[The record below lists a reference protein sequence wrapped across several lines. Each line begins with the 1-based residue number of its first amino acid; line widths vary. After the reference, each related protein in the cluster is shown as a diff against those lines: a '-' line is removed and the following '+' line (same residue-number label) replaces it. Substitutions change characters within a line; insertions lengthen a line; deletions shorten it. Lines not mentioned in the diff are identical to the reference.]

1 MIAKITRGSGFGGVA
16 RYVLDERK
24 GLARDHQPEI
34 IGGNMAGRTSAELV
48 REFSVVRWLRPNVQK
63 PVEHVSVSFGKDE
76 RALSNDEM
84 ARLVD
89 DYLRRRGLDLDRVQ
103 YVVVRHRDKGH
114 QHCHLVL
121 NRVRTDLKLVPQPF
135 RDYVRNK
142 EICRSLERDFSLKPV
157 RSDRVQG
164 RVHEWVPSRGEERM
178 KRDRGIDSVK
188 ERLRALIRG
197 AARGEPTMTAFVN
210 RLEAEGV
217 QVRANLSR
225 TTGHVSGISFQLEG
239 VAVKGSKLGH
249 GYSFLGLQRD
259 QGVRF
264 DQGRDLTALGRV
276 SALTVG
282 QEPIRGMGRLPSAL
296 AARGLRPLPALALM
310 RTLQGLAH
318 DLNRGQFPARAL
330 ARLAMASALPPQART
345 VLGMMRA
352 LRNLSKTR

>member
-1 MIAKITRGSGFGGVA
+1 MIAKITRGSGFGGVV
-16 RYVLDERK
+16 RYVLNERK
-24 GLARDHQPEI
+24 GLVPEHQPEI
-34 IGGNMAGRTSAELV
+34 IGGNMAGRTSVELV
-48 REFSVVRWLRPNVQK
+48 REFSAVRWLRPDVRK
-63 PVEHVSVSFGKDE
+63 PVEHVSVSFGKND
-76 RALSNDEM
+76 RPLSNDDM
-84 ARLVD
+84 SRLVD
-89 DYLRRRGLDLDRVQ
+89 EYLRRRGLDLERVQ

-164 RVHEWVPSRGEERM
+164 RVHEWAPSRGEERM
-178 KRDRGIDSVK
+178 KRDRGIESVK
-188 ERLRALIRG
+188 ERLRVLIRG

-210 RLEAEGV
+210 RLEADGV

-259 QGVRF
+259 QGVRYEPA
-264 DQGRDLTALGRV
+264 RDLRALERV
-276 SALTVG
+276 TQLTVG
-282 QEPIRGMGRLPSAL
+282 HEPVRGLGRLPAAL
-296 AARGLRPLPALALM
+296 AARGVGRVPALALM

-330 ARLAMASALPPQART
+330 MRLALSSALPPQARAT
-345 VLGMMRA
+345 LGIMRT
-352 LRNLSKTR
+352 LLNISRTR